1 MYLQIIDQKLK
12 EKNITAKKML
22 SDLNYSHSLIT
33 QWRKGNVPSL
43 DKIIAVAEYLDVP
56 VSYLLGEVQAFETLA
71 DDEQNFLKNYRHLDD
86 TCKKIAKV
94 IIESMIDCLN

>member
-12 EKNITAKKML
+12 EKNISARKML
-22 SDLNYSHSLIT
+22 LDLHLSNNLLT
-33 QWRKGNVPSL
+33 NWRKGNVPSL
-43 DKIIAVAEYLDVP
+43 DKITAIAQYLDVP
-56 VSYLLGEVQAFETLA
+56 VSYLLGEVQAFEILA
-71 DDEQNFLKNYRHLDD
+71 EDEQNFLKNYRHLDD

>member
-1 MYLQIIDQKLK
+1 MDYLQIIDMKLK

-43 DKIIAVAEYLDVP
+43 DKIIAVAEYLNVP
-56 VSYLLGEVQAFETLA
+56 VSYLLGEVQAFEMLP
-71 DDEQNFLKNYRHLDD
+71 DDEQNFLKNYRQLDD

-94 IIESMIDCLN
+94 IVASMIDCL

>member
-12 EKNITAKKML
+12 EKNITARKML
-22 SDLNYSHSLIT
+22 LDLHLSNNLLT
-33 QWRKGNVPSL
+33 KWRKGNVPSL
-43 DKIIAVAEYLDVP
+43 DKITAIAQYLDVP
-56 VSYLLGEVQAFETLA
+56 VSYLLGEVQAFEILA
-71 DDEQNFLKNYRHLDD
+71 EDEQNFLKNYRHLDD

>member
-1 MYLQIIDQKLK
+1 MFLQIIDMKLK
-12 EKNITAKKML
+12 EKNISARKML
-22 SDLNYSHSLIT
+22 LDLHLSNNLLT
-33 QWRKGNVPSL
+33 KWRKGNVPSL
-43 DKIIAVAEYLDVP
+43 DKITAIAQYLDVP

>member
-1 MYLQIIDQKLK
+1 MLIKYCIPNSATPD
-12 EKNITAKKML
+12 ITEIA
-22 SDLNYSHSLIT
+22 DVT
-33 QWRKGNVPSL
+33 REDGN
-43 DKIIAVAEYLDVP
+43 
-56 VSYLLGEVQAFETLA
+56 LLGEVQAFETLA

>member
-12 EKNITAKKML
+12 EKNISARKML
-22 SDLNYSHSLIT
+22 LDLHLSNNLLT
-33 QWRKGNVPSL
+33 KWRKGNVPSL
-43 DKIIAVAEYLDVP
+43 DKITAIAQYLDVP
-56 VSYLLGEVQAFETLA
+56 VSYLLGEVQAFEILA
-71 DDEQNFLKNYRHLDD
+71 EDEQNFLKNYRHLDD

>member
-1 MYLQIIDQKLK
+1 MYLQIIDMKLK
-12 EKNITAKKML
+12 EKNVTAKKML

-56 VSYLLGEVQAFETLA
+56 VSYLLGETQAFETLS
-71 DDEQNFLKNYRHLDD
+71 DDEQSFLKTYRHLDD

-94 IIESMIDCLN
+94 IIESMIDCLK